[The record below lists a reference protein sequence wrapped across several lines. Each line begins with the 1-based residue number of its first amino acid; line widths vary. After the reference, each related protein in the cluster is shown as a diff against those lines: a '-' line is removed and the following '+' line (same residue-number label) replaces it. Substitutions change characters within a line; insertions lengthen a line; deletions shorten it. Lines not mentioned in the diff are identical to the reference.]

1 MAMPV
6 VRIREVRVRMHKR
19 LVPMPMTMPRS
30 GRHRTVMRVQVVL
43 VVHMLMTV
51 FQGRMR
57 MAVFMALA

>member
-1 MAMPV
+1 MTMPV
-6 VRIREVRVRMHKR
+6 VRIREVGVRMDKG
-19 LVPMPMTMPRS
+19 LVPVPMTMPRS
-30 GRHRTVMRVQVVL
+30 GRHRRVMRVQVVL